1 MSGQS
6 ITMMAILI
14 GFYLSGF
21 VYLVNLAFNKKA
33 PE

>member
-6 ITMMAILI
+6 IIMMTMVI

-21 VYLVNLAFNKKA
+21 VFLVNKAFNKKA
-33 PE
+33 N